1 MKQVVLKE
9 GRDRSLLRRHPWVF
23 SGGIARVTGKPAP
36 GETVEVCDAAGYVLG
51 FGAWSPDSQIRV
63 RMWTF
68 DPAEAIDED
77 FFSRRIAT
85 AITLRESLGI
95 PTRTNAL
102 RLISSEGDD
111 LPGVIVDR
119 YGEYLVGQFLSC
131 GAEVWKDAIAKSLL
145 RLTGA
150 RGFYERSD
158 VPVRRKEGL
167 EPRQGLLL
175 GEDPPALIEME
186 EDGVRYN
193 LDIREGHKTGF
204 YLDQRDNRAL
214 VRAHSDG
221 AEVLNCFSYTGGFGL
236 AALHGGATQAT
247 NVEDVAGL
255 RELSEQNRIANGF
268 DETRCVNLKGDV
280 FRLLREYVEQGR
292 RFDLVVLDPPKFAES
307 QGQLQRACRGYKD
320 INRLALKLL
329 RPGGLLFTF
338 SCSGL
343 MKLDL
348 FQKVVADAAL
358 DAGVDAQILQVL
370 SQAPDHPVKIQ
381 IPETAYLKG
390 LLLRVVNL
398 IDTKT

>member
-9 GRDRSLLRRHPWVF
+9 GRERSLLRRHPWVF
-23 SGGIARVTGKPAP
+23 SGGIARITGKPAP
-36 GETVEVCDAAGYVLG
+36 GETIEVCDAADRVLG
-51 FGAWSPDSQIRV
+51 LGAWSPDSQIRV

-85 AITLRESLGI
+85 AIALRESLGI
-95 PTRTNAL
+95 PARTNAL

-119 YGEYLVGQFLSC
+119 YGEFLVGQFLSC
-131 GAEVWKDAIAKSLL
+131 GAEVWKDAIASSLL

-150 RGFYERSD
+150 SGIYERSD

-167 EPRQGLLL
+167 EPHQGLLL
-175 GEDPPALIEME
+175 GEEPPALIDME
-186 EDGVRYN
+186 EDGVRYQV
-193 LDIREGHKTGF
+193 DIREGHKTGF

-214 VRAHSDG
+214 VRARSDG

-236 AALHGGATQAT
+236 AALRGGAAQAT

-280 FRLLREYVEQGR
+280 FRQLREYVEQGR

-358 DAGVDAQILQVL
+358 DAGVDAQILRVL

-390 LLLRVVNL
+390 LLLRVVG
-398 IDTKT
+398 